1 MKKVLFF
8 LAFVTL
14 CGTAINAQQ
23 SDNQDVVRFVIHT
36 DFGDME
42 GYLFNDT
49 PKHRDNFVKLANE
62 GWYKDSPFH
71 RVIKDFMI
79 QGGGN
84 SDGRPDPG
92 YKIDAEILPQ
102 HSHIKGALAAA
113 RQGDNMNPLKKSSG
127 SQFYVVQGR
136 AITAEQVDL
145 LVERKNMGVDQKVM
159 MEILKRP
166 ENSEKNKQVYGC
178 QSRGTFDSIPIILAP
193 LFPELERIKKE
204 RGLGFNY
211 SPEQR
216 AAMVKNGAT
225 PHLDG
230 DYTVFGQITKGL
242 EVIDIIANQPTAGR
256 DKPVSDIKMDIEI
269 LD

>member
-62 GWYKDSPFH
+62 GWYK
-71 RVIKDFMI
+71 
-79 QGGGN
+79 
-84 SDGRPDPG
+84 
-92 YKIDAEILPQ
+92 
-102 HSHIKGALAAA
+102 
-113 RQGDNMNPLKKSSG
+113 LKKSSG